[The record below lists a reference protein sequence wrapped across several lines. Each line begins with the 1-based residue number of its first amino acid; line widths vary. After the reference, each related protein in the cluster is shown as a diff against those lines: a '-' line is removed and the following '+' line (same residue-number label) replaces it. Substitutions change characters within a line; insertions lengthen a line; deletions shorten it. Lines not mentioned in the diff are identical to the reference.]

1 MTEVTCIYT
10 AMYHELEKKE
20 VDSSLL
26 LFELFQDTIPGHTID
41 WVHFIWGKKEEK
53 KKKKSSTGFAYS
65 GKINYIKSGWIKK
78 I

>member
-53 KKKKSSTGFAYS
+53 KKKIVVLGLPTQAKLIT
-65 GKINYIKSGWIKK
+65 
-78 I
+78 

>member
-1 MTEVTCIYT
+1 
-10 AMYHELEKKE
+10 MYHELEKKE

-53 KKKKSSTGFAYS
+53 KKKKVVLGLPTQA
-65 GKINYIKSGWIKK
+65 KLIT
-78 I
+78 

>member
-53 KKKKSSTGFAYS
+53 KKKK
-65 GKINYIKSGWIKK
+65 K
-78 I
+78 

>member
-1 MTEVTCIYT
+1 
-10 AMYHELEKKE
+10 MYHELEKKE

-53 KKKKSSTGFAYS
+53 KKKVVLGLPTQAKLIT
-65 GKINYIKSGWIKK
+65 
-78 I
+78 